1 MNNKVDCNILH
12 SAEFSTGLIEWLRGK
27 GSILIVTHD
36 HPDPD
41 ALATA
46 FALQHLILVKT
57 GQEATIAFG
66 GGIGRR
72 ENLVMVKQLEIKAKA
87 IDELDLDSFNA
98 ICMVD
103 TQPET
108 GNNSFPAGRRVDL
121 VIDHHLIKEQTQA
134 CRWVDV
140 RPEYGASASILFEY
154 LQAQQVKIAT
164 KLATILFYAI
174 KSETEDLGRDWTKSD
189 RDAYLKLM
197 PLCNN
202 RILHEITRP
211 KSSRAYF
218 KYFETGIRNAKIYG
232 NALVFNL
239 YNIDHPEIVAEIAD
253 FLMRVEGVEIVLGLG
268 CCHEEGVLSLRTS
281 HQETHAG
288 VLMQTVI
295 KGLGTGGGHSMTAG
309 GQIRP
314 LQAVRG
320 SLGALEY
327 ELAGRLLAALGRPH
341 TEPELLVDRPAKSA

>member
-1 MNNKVDCNILH
+1 MTNLVNCNISH
-12 SAEFSTGLIEWLRGK
+12 SEEFSIGLIEWLRGK

-41 ALATA
+41 ALAAA

-57 GQEATIAFG
+57 GQDSIIAFG

-72 ENLVMVKQLEIKAKA
+72 ENLVMVDQLEIKTRS
-87 IDELDLDSFNA
+87 IHDLDLDSYNA
-98 ICMVD
+98 VCMVD

-108 GNNSFPAGRRVDL
+108 GNNSYPSERRVDL
-121 VIDHHLIKEQTQA
+121 VIDHHQIKEQTQG

-140 RPEYGASASILFEY
+140 RPEYGASATILFEY
-154 LQAQQVKIAT
+154 LQSQEVKIAT

-202 RILHEITRP
+202 RILHEITHP
-211 KSSRAYF
+211 KSSRIYF
-218 KYFETGIRNAKIYG
+218 KYFDTGIKNAKIYG
-232 NALVFNL
+232 NALIFNL
-239 YNIDHPEIVAEIAD
+239 YKIDHPEIVAEIAD
-253 FLMRVEGVEIVLGLG
+253 FLMRVEGIEIVLGIG
-268 CCHEEGVLSLRTS
+268 CYQDEGVLSMRTS

-314 LQAVRG
+314 LEAVRG

-327 ELAGRLLAALGRPH
+327 ELADRLLDALGREH
-341 TEPELLVDRPAKSA
+341 TEPELLVSR

>member
-1 MNNKVDCNILH
+1 MNDAVSCNLNH
-12 SAEFSTGLIEWLRGK
+12 SKEFSSGIIEWLRGK

-41 ALATA
+41 ALAAA
-46 FALQHLILVKT
+46 FALQHLILIKT

-66 GGIGRR
+66 GVIGRR
-72 ENLVMVKQLEIKAKA
+72 ENMVMVNELEIKAKA
-87 IDELDLDSFNA
+87 IEELDLDTFNA
-98 ICMVD
+98 VCMVD
-103 TQPET
+103 TQPGT
-108 GNNSFPAGRRVDL
+108 GNNSYPEDKRVDI
-121 VIDHHLIKEQTQA
+121 VIDHHQLKESTHA

-140 RPEYGASASILFEY
+140 RPEYGASGSILFEY
-154 LQAQQVKIAT
+154 LQSQDVKIAT

-218 KYFETGIRNAKIYG
+218 KYFETGIKNAKIYG
-232 NALVFNL
+232 NALIFNL

-253 FLMRVEGVEIVLGLG
+253 FLMRVEGIEIVLGLG
-268 CCHEEGVLSLRTS
+268 CYDGEGVLSMRTS
-281 HQETHAG
+281 QQETHAG
-288 VLMQTVI
+288 VLMQEMI
-295 KGLGTGGGHSMTAG
+295 QGLGTGGGHSMTAG

-314 LQAVRG
+314 LKAVRG

-327 ELAGRLLAALGRPH
+327 ELAGRLLTALGREH
-341 TEPELLVDRPAKSA
+341 TEPEPLVKI

>member
-1 MNNKVDCNILH
+1 MTSKIDCNKSH
-12 SAEFSTGLIEWLRGK
+12 SEEFSTEIIEGLRGK

-41 ALATA
+41 ALAA
-46 FALQHLILVKT
+46 AVALQHLILVKT

-66 GGIGRR
+66 GVIGRR
-72 ENLVMVKQLEIKAKA
+72 ENLVMVNELEIKSTS
-87 IDELDLDSFNA
+87 IDDLDLDTFNA
-98 ICMVD
+98 VCMVD
-103 TQPET
+103 TQPGT
-108 GNNSFPAGRRVDL
+108 GNNSYPVDRRVDL
-121 VIDHHLIKEQTQA
+121 VIDHHQQKEHTHS

-154 LQAQQVKIAT
+154 LQSQHVKIAT

-202 RILHEITRP
+202 RILHEITHP
-211 KSSRAYF
+211 KSSRIYF
-218 KYFETGIRNAKIYG
+218 RYFETGLKNAKIYG
-232 NALVFNL
+232 NALFFNL
-239 YNIDHPEIVAEIAD
+239 YMIDHPEIVAEIAD
-253 FLMRVEGVEIVLGLG
+253 FLMRVEGIEIVLGLG
-268 CCHEEGVLSLRTS
+268 CYHEEGVLSMRTS

-288 VLMQTVI
+288 VLMQKVVEDI
-295 KGLGTGGGHSMTAG
+295 GTGGGHSMTAG
-309 GQIRP
+309 GQVRP
-314 LQAVRG
+314 LPAANK

-327 ELAGRLLAALGRPH
+327 ELTGRLLAVLGREH
-341 TEPELLVDRPAKSA
+341 TEPESLVAS

>member
-1 MNNKVDCNILH
+1 MNQAVACNLNH
-12 SAEFSTGLIEWLRGK
+12 SEEFSTGLIEWLRGK

-41 ALATA
+41 ALAAA

-66 GGIGRR
+66 GVIGRR
-72 ENLVMVKQLEIKAKA
+72 ENLVMVDELGIKSKP
-87 IDELDLDSFNA
+87 IEGLDLDGFNA
-98 ICMVD
+98 VCMVD
-103 TQPET
+103 TQPGT
-108 GNNSFPAGRRVDL
+108 GNNSYPIDRRVDL
-121 VIDHHLIKEQTQA
+121 VIDHHQLREQTQS

-154 LQAQQVKIAT
+154 LQSHEVKIAT
-164 KLATILFYAI
+164 KLATTLFYAI

-211 KSSRAYF
+211 KSSRIYF
-218 KYFETGIRNAKIYG
+218 KYFNTGLKNAKIYG
-232 NALVFNL
+232 NTLVFTL
-239 YNIDHPEIVAEIAD
+239 YDIDHPEIVAEIAD
-253 FLMRVEGVEIVLGLG
+253 FLMRVEGIEIVVGLG
-268 CCHEEGVLSLRTS
+268 NYQGEGVLSMRTS
-281 HQETHAG
+281 HLETHAG
-288 VLMQTVI
+288 SLMQEII

-309 GQIRP
+309 GQVH
-314 LQAVRG
+314 LESTDQAALV
-320 SLGALEY
+320 ALEAR
-327 ELAGRLLAALGRPH
+327 LVRRLLKTLGRDLV
-341 TEPELLVDRPAKSA
+341 EPELLVL

>member
-1 MNNKVDCNILH
+1 MNSKIDCNKCH
-12 SAEFSTGLIEWLRGK
+12 SEEFSTEIIEGLRGK

-41 ALATA
+41 ALAA
-46 FALQHLILVKT
+46 AVALQHLLLVKT
-57 GQEATIAFG
+57 SQEATIAFG
-66 GGIGRR
+66 GIIGRR
-72 ENLVMVKQLEIKAKA
+72 ENLVMVNELEIKAKS
-87 IDELDLDSFNA
+87 IDDLDLDAFNA

-103 TQPET
+103 TQPGT
-108 GNNSFPAGRRVDL
+108 GNNSYPTGRRVDL
-121 VIDHHLIKEQTQA
+121 VIDHHQQKEHTHA

-154 LQAQQVKIAT
+154 LQSQDVKIAT

-202 RILHEITRP
+202 RILHEITHP
-211 KSSRAYF
+211 KASRGYF
-218 KYFETGIRNAKIYG
+218 KYFDTGLKNAKIYG
-232 NALVFNL
+232 NALIFNL
-239 YNIDHPEIVAEIAD
+239 FLIDHPEIVAEIAD
-253 FLMRVEGVEIVLGLG
+253 FLMRVEGVEIVLGMG
-268 CCHEEGVLSLRTS
+268 CYRDEGILSMRTS

-288 VLMQTVI
+288 ILMQKI
-295 KGLGTGGGHSMTAG
+295 IEGLGTGGGHSMTAG
-309 GQIRP
+309 GQVLP
-314 LQAVRG
+314 LPAERR

-327 ELAGRLLAALGRPH
+327 ELAGRLLAALGREH
-341 TEPELLVDRPAKSA
+341 SEPELLVSN

>member
-1 MNNKVDCNILH
+1 MSQIIACNLSH
-12 SAEFSTGLIEWLRGK
+12 SEEFSSGLIEWLRGK

-41 ALATA
+41 ALAAA
-46 FALQHLILVKT
+46 FALQHLVLVKT
-57 GQEATIAFG
+57 GQEAVIAFG
-66 GGIGRR
+66 GVIGRR
-72 ENLVMVKQLEIKAKA
+72 ENLVMVKQLEIKAKS

-98 ICMVD
+98 VCMVD
-103 TQPET
+103 TQPGT
-108 GNNSFPAGRRVDL
+108 GNNSYPEGRRVDL
-121 VIDHHLIKEQTQA
+121 VIDHHEVKEKTQA

-154 LQAQQVKIAT
+154 LQSQEVKIAT

-189 RDAYLKLM
+189 REAYLKLM

-211 KSSRAYF
+211 KSSRDYF
-218 KYFETGIRNAKIYG
+218 KHFENGLKNAKIYG
-232 NALVFNL
+232 RALVFNL
-239 YNIDHPEIVAEIAD
+239 YTIEQPEIVAEIAD
-253 FLMRVEGVEIVLGLG
+253 FLMRVEGVEVVLGIG
-268 CCHEEGVLSLRTS
+268 CYKNEGVLSLRTS
-281 HQETHAG
+281 DQETHAG
-288 VLMQTVI
+288 LLMQQVI

-314 LQAVRG
+314 LESLRG

-327 ELAGRLLAALGRPH
+327 ELAERLMKALGCELG
-341 TEPELLVDRPAKSA
+341 EPEPLVTR

>member
-1 MNNKVDCNILH
+1 MNRAVSCNLSH
-12 SAEFSTGLIEWLRGK
+12 SEEFSTGIIEWLRGK
-27 GSILIVTHD
+27 GAILIVTHD

-41 ALATA
+41 ALASA
-46 FALQHLILVKT
+46 CALQHLILVKT

-66 GGIGRR
+66 GVIGRR
-72 ENLVMVKQLEIKAKA
+72 ENMVMVKQLEIKTKP
-87 IDELDLDSFNA
+87 IESLDLDMFNA
-98 ICMVD
+98 VCMVD
-103 TQPET
+103 TQPGT
-108 GNNSFPAGRRVDL
+108 GNNSYPIDRRIDL
-121 VIDHHLIKEQTQA
+121 VIDHHLIKEHTQA

-154 LQAQQVKIAT
+154 LQCQDVKIAT

-189 RDAYLKLM
+189 RDAYLTLM

-218 KYFETGIRNAKIYG
+218 KYFETGLKNAKIYG

-253 FLMRVEGVEIVLGLG
+253 FLTRVEGIEIVLGLG
-268 CCHEEGVLSLRTS
+268 CCREEGVLSLRS
-281 HQETHAG
+281 SQRATHAG
-288 VLMQTVI
+288 ILMQKVI
-295 KGLGTGGGHSMTAG
+295 RGLGTGGGHSMTAG

-314 LQAVRG
+314 LAAVRG

-327 ELAGRLLAALGRPH
+327 ELTGRLLKSLGREH
-341 TEPELLVDRPAKSA
+341 GEPELLVAR

>member
-1 MNNKVDCNILH
+1 MNSKIDYNKSH
-12 SAEFSTGLIEWLRGK
+12 SEEFSTEIIEGLRGK

-41 ALATA
+41 ALAA
-46 FALQHLILVKT
+46 AVALQHLLLIKT

-66 GGIGRR
+66 GVIGRR
-72 ENLVMVKQLEIKAKA
+72 ENLVMVNELEIKADS
-87 IDELDLDSFNA
+87 IDDLDLDTFNA
-98 ICMVD
+98 VCMVD
-103 TQPET
+103 TQPGT
-108 GNNSFPAGRRVDL
+108 GNNSYPVDRRVDL
-121 VIDHHLIKEQTQA
+121 VIDHHQPKEHTQA

-154 LQAQQVKIAT
+154 LQSQDVKIAT

-211 KSSRAYF
+211 KSSRGYF
-218 KYFETGIRNAKIYG
+218 KYFETGLRNAKIYG

-239 YNIDHPEIVAEIAD
+239 YLIDHPEIVAEIAD
-253 FLMRVEGVEIVLGLG
+253 FLMRVEGIEIVLGIG
-268 CCHEEGVLSLRTS
+268 CYQEEGVLSMRTS

-288 VLMQTVI
+288 ILMQKIVE
-295 KGLGTGGGHSMTAG
+295 GLGTGGGHSMTAG
-309 GQIRP
+309 GQ
-314 LQAVRG
+314 VRSLTAARR
-320 SLGALEY
+320 SLGSLEY
-327 ELAGRLLAALGRPH
+327 ELAGRLLAALGREH
-341 TEPELLVDRPAKSA
+341 TEPELLVSN

>member
-1 MNNKVDCNILH
+1 MHHAISCNVSH
-12 SAEFSTGLIEWLRGK
+12 SAEFSTGIVEWLRGK

-41 ALATA
+41 ALAAA

-66 GGIGRR
+66 GVIGRR
-72 ENLVMVKQLEIKAKA
+72 ENLVMVKQLEIRAKS
-87 IDELDLDSFNA
+87 IDSLDLDAFNA
-98 ICMVD
+98 VCMVD
-103 TQPET
+103 TQPGT
-108 GNNSFPAGRRVDL
+108 GNNSYPVDRRVDV
-121 VIDHHLIKEQTQA
+121 VIDHHQLKELTQG

-154 LQAQQVKIAT
+154 LQAQEVKIAT

-174 KSETEDLGRDWTKSD
+174 KSETEDLGRDWSKSD

-218 KYFETGIRNAKIYG
+218 KYFETGLKNAKIYG

-239 YNIDHPEIVAEIAD
+239 YIIDHQEIVAEIAD
-253 FLMRVEGVEIVLGLG
+253 FLMRVEGIEIVLGLG
-268 CCHEEGVLSLRTS
+268 CYHNEGVLSLRTS
-281 HQETHAG
+281 HRETHAG
-288 VLMQTVI
+288 MLIQQI
-295 KGLGTGGGHSMTAG
+295 IRGLGTGGGHSMTAG

-314 LQAVRG
+314 LAAVRG

-327 ELAGRLLAALGRPH
+327 ELTGRLLQALGRDH
-341 TEPELLVDRPAKSA
+341 VEPELLVAR

>member
-1 MNNKVDCNILH
+1 MNDAISCNLSH
-12 SAEFSTGLIEWLRGK
+12 SKEFSTEIIEWLRGK

-41 ALATA
+41 ALAAA

-57 GQEATIAFG
+57 NQKATITFG
-66 GGIGRR
+66 GVIGRR
-72 ENLVMVKQLEIKAKA
+72 ENLVMVKQLEIKAEPIEA
-87 IDELDLDSFNA
+87 LDLDAFNA
-98 ICMVD
+98 VCMVD
-103 TQPET
+103 TQPGT
-108 GNNSFPAGRRVDL
+108 GNNSYPAGRRVDL
-121 VIDHHLIKEQTQA
+121 IIDHHQLKELSQS

-154 LQAQQVKIAT
+154 LQSQEVKIAT
-164 KLATILFYAI
+164 KLATILFYAV

-211 KSSRAYF
+211 KSSRIYF
-218 KYFETGIRNAKIYG
+218 KYFDTGLKNAKTYG
-232 NALVFNL
+232 NVLIFNL

-253 FLMRVEGVEIVLGLG
+253 FLMRVEGINIVLGMG
-268 CCHEEGVLSLRTS
+268 CYHDEGVLSMRTS
-281 HQETHAG
+281 QPETHAG
-288 VLMQTVI
+288 MLMQQVI

-314 LQAVRG
+314 LEAVRG

-327 ELAGRLLAALGRPH
+327 ELSGRLLKALGREH
-341 TEPELLVDRPAKSA
+341 SEPVPLVS

>member
-1 MNNKVDCNILH
+1 MNQKTDCNLSH
-12 SAEFSTGLIEWLRGK
+12 SKDFSTGIIEWLRGK
-27 GSILIVTHD
+27 GAILIVTHD

-41 ALATA
+41 ALAA
-46 FALQHLILVKT
+46 SFALQHLILIKT
-57 GQEATIAFG
+57 GQKATITFG

-72 ENLVMVKQLEIKAKA
+72 ENLVMVNQLEIKSKS
-87 IDELDLDSFNA
+87 IDELDLDTFNA
-98 ICMVD
+98 VCMVD

-108 GNNSFPAGRRVDL
+108 GNNSYPAGRRIDL
-121 VIDHHLIKEQTQA
+121 VIDHHQLKEQAQA

-140 RPEYGASASILFEY
+140 RPEYGASATILFEY
-154 LQAQQVKIAT
+154 LQAQEVKIAT

-174 KSETEDLGRDWTKSD
+174 KSETEDLGRDWSKSD
-189 RDAYLKLM
+189 RDAYMKLM

-211 KSSRAYF
+211 KSSRIYF
-218 KYFETGIRNAKIYG
+218 KYFEIGLRNAKIYG
-232 NALVFNL
+232 NALIFNL
-239 YNIDHPEIVAEIAD
+239 SIIDHPEIVAEIAD

-268 CCHEEGVLSLRTS
+268 CYKEEGVLSLRTS
-281 HQETHAG
+281 QQETHAG
-288 VLMQTVI
+288 VLMQTII

-314 LQAVRG
+314 LEAVRG

-327 ELAGRLLAALGRPH
+327 ELAGRLLAALGRQH
-341 TEPELLVDRPAKSA
+341 TEPQPLVER